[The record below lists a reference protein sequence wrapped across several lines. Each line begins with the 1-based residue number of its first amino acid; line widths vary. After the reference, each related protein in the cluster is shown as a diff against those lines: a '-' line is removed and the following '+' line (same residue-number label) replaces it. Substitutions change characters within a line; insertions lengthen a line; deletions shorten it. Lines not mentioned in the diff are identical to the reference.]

1 MTARHLCA
9 ALAALFL
16 SFLPDSA
23 LSGPKVQIRDDQYSG
38 FISGASFVTD
48 YLDVTGH
55 YVELDPPAWYNDD
68 DWPED
73 ESQTP
78 EGWPTNWVEILDN
91 WEWDTYIYTTN
102 YVAGPWAS
110 SNETWTADGG
120 FSPHYW
126 PGTNGI
132 VRLGPAD
139 IRALYGRDELAY
151 VHPRVW
157 DAMYA
162 WRNTS
167 QPAAYGAMSE
177 NRYVNLYGGRHEDD
191 TGLGVVAVDTDPG
204 ARVVCNMAED
214 GAPVQVDDVV
224 YYDGMVAFEP
234 FAAGESNRP
243 ADMITEDAQVAVYMQ
258 DRPGSEVPYLYVVA
272 RDWVTGA
279 VRHYAVDN
287 RYYRYGLE
295 ARTEHDGGHTFYCGR
310 LTICVMRTIYA
321 DSRDPAIPGVAVF
334 VGGAPVFH
342 SENPYLT
349 PPPSTLMWGHVRS
362 DLGFTVDAR
371 HQGPGGAGERDWD
384 GHLLVFR
391 PLNADGTSLALSG
404 MSYGGT
410 LRLGAYAVSRANP
423 LSTVW
428 LWPGW
433 TDVMRELSVGG
444 RSDVDVAAATAVSYG
459 ILGSV
464 ESPAQPSS
472 AWWRGVNGWA
482 DERYYDVAAGGGCSV
497 TLDESCFRHGRV
509 YLSSADG
516 LSGEDWAALEAAGLP
531 QVASRTG
538 PFYAEVPDALAH
550 AALLGG
556 TLTLIAA
563 PESGFTLSGLTNSVT
578 LALGD
583 RYISTNITV
592 SGAGPAARFSLPGGS
607 VRGNVGVSGAT
618 VDLGAYVSGCVVLD
632 DVPAATLG
640 RDCYVTSSSL
650 DIPLPW
656 RGHALMATNSAVTI
670 NGGYYRGEMHVTG
683 GSLRAT
689 SGDFAPGIG
698 AAGASPVVISG
709 GFFPCVDLYDCDI
722 QGFSPNSC
730 DTLTVSNSPAIT
742 VAHAAGSGGGVGVV
756 RAFDIGELRISAAL
770 NALEAYRV
778 GTITVDPGVSVSSA
792 VICDTP
798 FAITNGNFTT
808 LVVSNDTAVTIGGSA
823 SVTGDAL
830 LSAPA
835 VVVGGGELASATCDG
850 CTSVVVSNATV
861 ASATLGDCGTVA
873 VSNATLRTASLEHCE
888 SVDLYA
894 VVADN
899 DPGIVA
905 IGCDVSAHT
914 GAVRRLEVRDGS
926 LSIYD
931 VELVGNGWPAASD
944 SGIVVSNSPV
954 VVHSGML
961 AYANHG
967 WDADA
972 GWRFGAF
979 DAYDSPVTVLGGEF
993 GGLRTTGAAPVE
1005 LRDAYFHQGVYI
1017 SGATTV
1023 VVSNCTVGETG
1034 NSRLYLRV
1042 GGSSITATES
1052 VVISGSPGVK
1062 VFAISPTITAPSVT
1076 ISGGVYYEMTL
1087 SSPNATIIDGTFEQD
1102 IILSPRVSAG
1112 GHRVTVHGGKFFR
1125 GNYYNDVSGTGRLQL
1140 APGKKFV
1147 LVGDYYEVQNQ

>member
-1 MTARHLCA
+1 MTIRHLLA
-9 ALAALFL
+9 ALAALLF
-16 SFLPDSA
+16 PAVA
-23 LSGPKVQIRDDQYSG
+23 LHAFAGPTVQIRDDQYSG
-38 FISGASFVTD
+38 VISGASFVSN
-48 YLDVTGH
+48 YVSVTGH
-55 YVELDPPAWYNDD
+55 YVELDPPEWYSDEDYPDD
-68 DWPED
+68 ET
-73 ESQTP
+73 QVP
-78 EGWPTNWVEILDN
+78 EGWPTNWVEILEN
-91 WEWDTYIYTTN
+91 WEWDEYVYVTN
-102 YVAGPWAS
+102 HIAAPWAS
-110 SNETWTADGG
+110 SNETWTAEGG

-132 VRLGPAD
+132 VRLGPD
-139 IRALYGRDELAY
+139 GIRALYGRYELAY

-167 QPAAYGAMSE
+167 QPAAYGSMSE
-177 NRYVNLYGGRHEDD
+177 NSYVNLYGGRHEDD
-191 TGLGVVAVDTDPG
+191 TGLGVVVVDTEPG
-204 ARVVCNMAED
+204 ARVVCNIVKD

-243 ADMITEDAQVAVYMQ
+243 ADMLTGDAQVAVYMQ

-279 VRHYAVDN
+279 VRHYAVGN
-287 RYYRYGLE
+287 SYYRYGLE
-295 ARTEHDGGHTFYCGR
+295 ARTEYGSGQTFYCGR
-310 LTICVMRTIYA
+310 LTICLMRTIYA
-321 DSRDPAIPGVAVF
+321 DSQDPAVPGIAVF
-334 VGGAPVFH
+334 VGGDPVYYY
-342 SENPYLT
+342 ENPYWT
-349 PPPSTLMWGHVRS
+349 PPPETLVWGHVRS

-371 HQGPGGAGERDWD
+371 HVGPGGAGVRDWD
-384 GHLLVFR
+384 GRLLVFR
-391 PLNADGTSLALSG
+391 PLNAGSATFTLSG
-404 MSYGGT
+404 MSYGGSF
-410 LRLGAYAVSRANP
+410 RLGAYTVSRANP

-433 TDVMRELSVGG
+433 TDVMRELFVGG
-444 RSDVDVAAATAVSYG
+444 RSDVDVAAARAVSYG
-459 ILGSV
+459 ILGNV

-472 AWWRGVNGWA
+472 ARWRGINGWA
-482 DERYYDVAAGGGCSV
+482 DESYSDVTAGGGCSV

-509 YLSSADG
+509 YLDSADG
-516 LSGEDWAALEAAGLP
+516 LTDEDWAELEANGLP
-531 QVASRTG
+531 HVESRTG
-538 PFYAEVPDALAH
+538 PYYANVADAMAH
-550 AALLGG
+550 AAYLGG
-556 TLTLIAA
+556 KATLIAN
-563 PESGFTLSGLTNSVT
+563 PESGFDITGLSTSAR
-578 LALGD
+578 LALAD
-583 RYISTNITV
+583 RSLVTNVTV
-592 SGAGPAARFSLPGGS
+592 SGTGPDASFTLEGGCIRGTVRLTDVAALIT
-607 VRGNVGVSGAT
+607 AT
-618 VDLGAYVSGCVVLD
+618 VDGCVVAD
-632 DVPAATLG
+632 NV
-640 RDCYVTSSSL
+640 SQL
-650 DIPLPW
+650 DIRSHLD
-656 RGHALMATNSAVTI
+656 GQSIDNVLFDHVLLATNSNIVI
-670 NGGYYRGEMHVTG
+670 GDGYYRGDMHVTG
-683 GSLRAT
+683 GSLHVTA
-689 SGDFAPGIG
+689 GDFCPGVV
-698 AAGASPVVISG
+698 AAGASPVSITG
-709 GFFPCVDLYDCDI
+709 GYLPQVSLYDCTV
-722 QGFSPNSC
+722 QEFNPHSC
-730 DTLTVSNSPAIT
+730 DVLTVSNSPSLT
-742 VAHAAGSGGGVGVV
+742 VATRNTGMGTV
-756 RAFDIGELRISAAL
+756 RVYDTDELRIAANL
-770 NALEAYRV
+770 DMLEAYRV
-778 GTITVDPGVSVSSA
+778 GAMTVDPGVSVSSA
-792 VICDTP
+792 VLCDTP
-798 FAITNGNFTT
+798 FAVTNGSFAT
-808 LVVSNDTAVTIGGSA
+808 LVISNNTAATIGGSA
-823 SVTGDAL
+823 SVTGNAL

-835 VVVGGGELASATCDG
+835 VIVGGGELASATCDG
-850 CTSVVVSNATV
+850 CTSVVVSNATI

-888 SVDLYA
+888 SVDLYS

-905 IGCDVSAHT
+905 VGCDVSAHT

-926 LSIYD
+926 LSIHD

-967 WDADA
+967 WDVDA

-993 GGLRTTGAAPVE
+993 GWLRTAGATPVE
-1005 LRDAYFHQGVYI
+1005 LRDAYFHQGVNI

-1034 NSRLYLRV
+1034 NRRLYLRV

-1052 VVISGSPGVK
+1052 VVISGSPGVQ
-1062 VFAISPTITAPSVT
+1062 VFALSSTITAPSVT